1 MNAARS
7 EIALNVLARLNAI
20 STELHITDLRPIA
33 EGEQNFVFACSL
45 HGERSVLKV
54 TDSRHRRRGALK
66 TQLVMLHVLK
76 HHAAN
81 VSASLPI
88 AGNGHI
94 FETAVEGA
102 PFYIVAYP
110 YAAGESVRITEHGYR
125 MGQALAELH
134 SSMRQ
139 LPRYDFDEIGTGDN
153 LAKVREAARTLR
165 VSEQVYAAV
174 SEGHR
179 SGDVQL
185 LHGDFNAA
193 NLKIDG
199 STVTIFD
206 FDNCVYGSPAY
217 ELANSLYM
225 VLFDEIRQGS
235 ADLARYRNFRQDFLQ
250 GYHSVSRKPFYEA
263 IVDAFISYRVLL
275 LSSWLQKP
283 DDAPL
288 FIRQSSPSWLDTL
301 QTFVQ
306 VYFGS
311 VQSELKHSR

>member
-1 MNAARS
+1 MNTARS
-7 EIALNVLARLNAI
+7 EIALNVLAKLNAI
-20 STELHITDLRPIA
+20 STELHIADLRPMA

-54 TDSRHRRRGALK
+54 TDSRHRSRGALE
-66 TQLVMLHVLK
+66 TQLIMLNALK

-81 VSASLPI
+81 VCAPLPLT
-88 AGNGHI
+88 GDGHI
-94 FETAVEGA
+94 FKIDVEGT

-110 YAAGESVRITEHGYR
+110 YAAGKSVETTEHGYR

-134 SSMRQ
+134 GSMRQ
-139 LPRYDFDEIGTGDN
+139 LSRHAFDEIGTGDN
-153 LAKVREAARTLR
+153 PAKVRDAARILK

-179 SGDVQL
+179 SSDVQL

-193 NLKIDG
+193 NLKIDS

-225 VLFDEIRQGS
+225 VLFDEVRRESGE
-235 ADLARYRNFRQDFLQ
+235 LTCYHNFRQDFLE
-250 GYHSVSRKPFYEA
+250 GYRSASHELPLEA
-263 IVDAFISYRVLL
+263 VIDAFISYRVLL
-275 LSSWLQKP
+275 LQSWLQRP
-283 DDAPL
+283 EDAPL
-288 FIRQSSPSWLDTL
+288 FIRQSSPSWLSTL

-306 VYFGS
+306 VYFKG
-311 VQSELKHSR
+311 L